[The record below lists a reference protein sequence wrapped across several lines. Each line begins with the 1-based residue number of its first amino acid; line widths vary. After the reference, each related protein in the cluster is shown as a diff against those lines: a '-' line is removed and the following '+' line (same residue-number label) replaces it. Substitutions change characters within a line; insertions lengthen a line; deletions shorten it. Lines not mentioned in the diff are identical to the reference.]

1 MKIQVLSTF
10 CVLAV
15 ASFAFAQEPAPAT
28 PPAPGTS
35 STTATADKSK
45 ALTSN
50 DKAFLKKVL
59 EGMYFEMSL
68 TEKRKNENAKL
79 EGTKTLAGKM
89 SSDLQKIWGEL
100 AAMFDPKEIPN
111 ELAGSDKTKAQR
123 ISKAGDK
130 YDKELLEVLEKET
143 KQLEKAFESASKSSQ
158 NPTIKQVT
166 NNWLPTI
173 KGHGEEIA
181 KVSKEASKAK

>member
-1 MKIQVLSTF
+1 MKTRVLSTF
-10 CVLAV
+10 CVIAL
-15 ASFAFAQEPAPAT
+15 ASFAFAQEQAPTTPAVPAT
-28 PPAPGTS
+28 TS
-35 STTATADKSK
+35 ATATADKEK

-68 TEKRKNENAKL
+68 TDKRKNENAKL
-79 EGTKTLAGKM
+79 QGTKELTGKM

-100 AAMFDPKEIPN
+100 AALFDPKEIPN
-111 ELAGSDKTKAQR
+111 ALGGSDKNKEQR

-130 YDKELLEVLEKET
+130 YDKELLDVLEKET
-143 KQLEKAFESASKSSQ
+143 RQLEKAFETASKSSQ
-158 NPTIKQVT
+158 NSTIKQVT
-166 NNWLPTI
+166 GNWLPTI

-181 KVSKEASKAK
+181 RVSKEASKAK